1 MHTPNAKARH
11 AFTLIELLIVVAIIA
26 ILAAIAVPNFLEAQ
40 VRSKVSRVKSDLRT
54 MRTAVESYA
63 VDWNTVPR
71 MSFGTAFGFN
81 DTWGEGADNE
91 PVFGTL
97 TPNITTPVS
106 YITSLFKDPFAV
118 AGNNEDAQLYTYQCY
133 PTNVALASAGS
144 VPVPNMP
151 GYVYRTDLA
160 DLPIFLEAFGQYFL
174 WSIGPA
180 GQEQDTGFYTQYDP
194 TNGSVSLGR
203 VYVSQ
208 KYQDVKV
215 MDPAIQGVLEN

>member
-1 MHTPNAKARH
+1 MHTPNPKARH

-71 MSFGTAFGFN
+71 MSFGPAFGKN
-81 DTWGEGADNE
+81 DTWGNPPEAI
-91 PVFGTL
+91 FGTL
-97 TPNITTPVS
+97 TPEITTPVA

-118 AGNNEDAQLYTYQCY
+118 AGDSEDAQLYTYHCY
-133 PTNVALASAGS
+133 PTNAALALIPPI
-144 VPVPNMP
+144 PVPNMP
-151 GYVYRTDLA
+151 GYIYRTEPA
-160 DLPIFLEAFGQYFL
+160 DLPIFLEAFGQYML

-180 GQEQDTGFYTQYDP
+180 GGDQTGTGFWTQYDP
-194 TNGSVSLGR
+194 TNGSVSLGHIF
-203 VYVSQ
+203 VSQ
-208 KYQDVKV
+208 KYQDVMV
-215 MDPAIQGVLEN
+215 LDPAIQNVLEN